1 MYKRITEVAQ
11 GLNNLYPIGANANNI
26 TLSDGSILEEALGNV
41 NLAENGSIIDQI
53 NNMAQS
59 YSQIYAPIIS
69 PEFQGSINLKE
80 DSNTVV
86 SVIPKIGNQA
96 VNVSIQGD
104 LSVNGVSNLGTI
116 KNTSWSGDLPITGII
131 TSMGSKKISDEIP
144 AVPAGIKIADSGIGF
159 TLRSLSPPDFTRSDI
174 QEINEIVRTS
184 PFSIHPGY
192 ASDDDNTAKLYYR
205 SNGVHSFII
214 GSGGVGTEI
223 AAIDN
228 TGLNVSGK
236 ITCDSF
242 SSPDTI
248 KKINIV
254 TLKDLVKVLTDY
266 ETYPFGEP
274 YCVRLYPVVTAYL
287 KTGDK
292 TVKTT
297 GGFTAPGFIWKSSNA
312 NTPSMYLFYFGTAG
326 GYFQSH
332 LTCEKTGSTYKKF
345 SLTTRSISG
354 TALSVLPSPLPNPG
368 T

>member
-11 GLNNLYPIGANANNI
+11 GLNNLYPIGANASNI

-53 NNMAQS
+53 SNMAQS

-86 SVIPKIGNQA
+86 SVIPKTGNQA

-131 TSMGSKKISDEIP
+131 TSMGSKKISDAVP

-214 GSGGVGTEI
+214 GSDGVGTEI
-223 AAIDN
+223 AAINN
-228 TGLNVSGK
+228 TGLDVNGK

-274 YCVRLYPVVTAYL
+274 CCVRLYPAITAYL
-287 KTGDK
+287 RTGNKTIG
-292 TVKTT
+292 TS

-332 LTCEKTGSTYKKF
+332 LTCEKSGSTYKKF
-345 SLTTRSISG
+345 SLTTRSITG
-354 TALSVLPSPLPNPG
+354 TALSIPSGSLPNPA

>member
-59 YSQIYAPIIS
+59 YGQIYAPIIS
-69 PEFQGSINLKE
+69 PNFQGSINLKE

-86 SVIPKIGNQA
+86 SIIPKTGNQA

-104 LSVNGVSNLGTI
+104 LSVSGVSNLGTI
-116 KNTSWSGDLPITGII
+116 KNASWSGDLPITGMI
-131 TSMGSKKISDEIP
+131 TSIGSKKVSDEIP
-144 AVPAGIKIADSGIGF
+144 AVSAGIKIADSGIGF
-159 TLRSLSPPDFTRSDI
+159 TLRDLSSDFTRNDI
-174 QEINEIVRTS
+174 QEINAIVRTS

-192 ASDDDNTAKLYYR
+192 ANDNNDSAKLYYR
-205 SNGVHSFII
+205 SNGIHSFII
-214 GSGGVGTEI
+214 GSNGTGAEI
-223 AAIDN
+223 ATINN
-228 TGLNVSGK
+228 TGLDVNGK

-248 KKINIV
+248 KKLNISS
-254 TLKDLVKVLTDY
+254 LSSLVNILTDY
-266 ETYPFGEP
+266 DTYPFGEP
-274 YCVRLYPVVTAYL
+274 YCVRLYPIVTAYL

-292 TVKTT
+292 TIGTS
-297 GGFTAPGFIWKSSNA
+297 GGFTAPGFIWKSSNE
-312 NTPSMYLFYFGTAG
+312 NTPNMYLFYFGTGG
-326 GYFQSH
+326 GYYQSQ
-332 LTCEKTGSTYKKF
+332 LKCEKVGSTYKNF
-345 SLTTRSISG
+345 SVITRSVVG
-354 TALSVLPSPLPNPG
+354 TALSTKSAPLPNPA

>member
-26 TLSDGSILEEALGNV
+26 TLSDGSVLEEALGNV

-53 NNMAQS
+53 SNMAQS

-86 SVIPKIGNQA
+86 SVIPKTGNQEVSA
-96 VNVSIQGD
+96 SIQGD
-104 LSVNGVSNLGTI
+104 LSVSGVSTLGTI
-116 KNTSWSGDLPITGII
+116 KNASWSGDLPITGMI
-131 TSMGSKKISDEIP
+131 TSIGSKKISNEIP

-159 TLRSLSPPDFTRSDI
+159 TLRGLSTDFTRGDI
-174 QEINEIVRTS
+174 QEINAIVRTS

-192 ASDDDNTAKLYYR
+192 ASDDDNTTKLYYR

-214 GSGGVGTEI
+214 GSNGVGTEI
-223 AAIDN
+223 AAINN
-228 TGLNVSGK
+228 TGLDVNGK
-236 ITCDSF
+236 ITCNSF

-248 KKINIV
+248 KKINII

-274 YCVRLYPVVTAYL
+274 YCVRLYPVITAYL
-287 KTGDK
+287 KTGNK
-292 TVKTT
+292 AIGTS
-297 GGFTAPGFIWKSSNA
+297 GGFTAPGFIWKSSNE
-312 NTPSMYLFYFGTAG
+312 NTPSMYLFYFGTGG

-332 LTCEKTGSTYKKF
+332 LTCEKSGSTYKKF
-345 SLTTRSISG
+345 SLITRSITG
-354 TALSVLPSPLPNPG
+354 TALSVLSAPLPNPA

>member
-11 GLNNLYPIGANANNI
+11 GLNNLYPIGANASNI

-41 NLAENGSIIDQI
+41 NLAENGSVIDQI

-59 YSQIYAPIIS
+59 YGQIYAPIIS

-86 SVIPKIGNQA
+86 SIIPKTGNQA
-96 VNVSIQGD
+96 VNASIQGD
-104 LSVNGVSNLGTI
+104 LSVSGVSNLGTI
-116 KNTSWSGDLPITGII
+116 KNASWSGDLPITGMI
-131 TSMGSKKISDEIP
+131 TSIGNKKTSDEIP

-159 TLRSLSPPDFTRSDI
+159 TLRDLSSDFTQSDV
-174 QEINEIVRTS
+174 QEINAIVRTS

-192 ASDDDNTAKLYYR
+192 ANDNNDSAKLYYR
-205 SNGVHSFII
+205 SNRVHSFII
-214 GSGGVGTEI
+214 GSNGVGTEI
-223 AAIDN
+223 AAISN
-228 TGLNVSGK
+228 TGLDINGK
-236 ITCDSF
+236 ITCNSF

-274 YCVRLYPVVTAYL
+274 CCVRLYPVVTAYL
-287 KTGDK
+287 KTGNK
-292 TVKTT
+292 TIGTS
-297 GGFTAPGFIWKSSNA
+297 GGFTAPGFIWKSSNV
-312 NTPSMYLFYFGTAG
+312 NTPSLYLFYFGTGG

-332 LTCEKTGSTYKKF
+332 LTCEKSGSTYKKF
-345 SLTTRSISG
+345 SLITRSITG
-354 TALSVLPSPLPNPG
+354 TALSIPSGSLPNPA

>member
-53 NNMAQS
+53 SNMAQS

-86 SVIPKIGNQA
+86 SVIPKTGNQEVSA
-96 VNVSIQGD
+96 SIQGD
-104 LSVNGVSNLGTI
+104 LSVSGVSTLGTI
-116 KNTSWSGDLPITGII
+116 KNASWSGDLPITGMI
-131 TSMGSKKISDEIP
+131 TSIGSKKISNEIP

-159 TLRSLSPPDFTRSDI
+159 TLRGLSTDFTRGDI
-174 QEINEIVRTS
+174 QEINAIVRTS

-214 GSGGVGTEI
+214 GSNGVGTEI
-223 AAIDN
+223 AAINN
-228 TGLNVSGK
+228 TGLDVNGK
-236 ITCDSF
+236 ITCNSF

-274 YCVRLYPVVTAYL
+274 YCVRLYPAITAYL
-287 KTGDK
+287 KTGNK
-292 TVKTT
+292 AIGTS
-297 GGFTAPGFIWKSSNA
+297 GGFTAPGFIWKSSNE
-312 NTPSMYLFYFGTAG
+312 NTPSMYLFYFGTGG

-332 LTCEKTGSTYKKF
+332 LTCEKSGSTYKKF
-345 SLTTRSISG
+345 SLITRSITG
-354 TALSVLPSPLPNPG
+354 TALSVLSAPLPNPA

>member
-86 SVIPKIGNQA
+86 SVIPKTGNQA

-131 TSMGSKKISDEIP
+131 TSMGSKKISDDIP

-174 QEINEIVRTS
+174 QEINAIVRTS

-214 GSGGVGTEI
+214 GSDGVGTEI

-312 NTPSMYLFYFGTAG
+312 NTPSLYLFYFGTAG

>member
-86 SVIPKIGNQA
+86 SVIPKIDNQA

-131 TSMGSKKISDEIP
+131 TSMGSKKISDDIP